1 MNKFIKKP
9 PNSAPTIEET
19 KVQLSKFKF
28 IATLDLANFYY
39 QHGLKT
45 ADIQYLAT
53 NHPYKGLR
61 VYTCEPQGLRG
72 ASEHG
77 YERLS
82 RVYGDLCQ
90 DGKMTR
96 QADGLFVGGQTL
108 Q

>member
-1 MNKFIKKP
+1 MILWGP
-9 PNSAPTIEET
+9 PKCGGPGPRPTRSTLKSIP
-19 KVQLSKFKF
+19 
-28 IATLDLANFYY
+28 ATLDLANFYY

-61 VYTCEPQGLRG
+61 VYTCEPKGLRG